1 VTEGRGRAAELVSYD
16 RLYRQWEQ
24 NPWSATD
31 IDLSVDEKD
40 WKNRLTGRQR
50 DSIVWNYSM
59 FLVGEDAGTR
69 ALTTALDSEA
79 AFAERIFLSTQIV
92 DEARHHVFFDRF
104 MREVA
109 GYGYDTAS
117 TLQAVEGRLCWGFRQ
132 VVEELD
138 RVVEALRKKPKD
150 RALLAQTI
158 ALYHVMM
165 EGSLAVPER
174 QFVPRYIGKY
184 DLLPGFS
191 EGLRNVSR
199 DEARHVA
206 FGVKLLSDLIRSSK
220 ECRQATIEAVD
231 RALRWSVGFLVPPN
245 ADYSYVECFDCSP
258 NDIFASAMRSLD
270 THLKMMGIARTEI
283 PLLAHEDAA
292 LSYEERARRAIVLV
306 ESKVVGD
313 DSQEPELSREAFEI
327 LFEDMARSIDIEIAR
342 SIGGPI
348 EWDFSDAESWHLVV
362 TDGHVEAKLGG
373 SGNPALRLECASP
386 EFAKIAVGRTD
397 PRWALLKRKLRVHG
411 PLSTRTKLPK
421 LFG

>member
-1 VTEGRGRAAELVSYD
+1 VTNGDSRYGDLVSYD
-16 RLYRQWEQ
+16 RLYRLWEQ

-31 IDLSVDEKD
+31 IDFMADAND
-40 WKNRLTGRQR
+40 WRKGLAPRQR
-50 DSIVWNYSM
+50 DAILWNYGM

-69 ALTTALDSEA
+69 ALTTVLDTEP

-109 GYGYDTAS
+109 SFGYDTHS
-117 TLQAVEGRLCWGFRQ
+117 TLSEVDSHLCWGFRQ

-138 RVVEALRKKPKD
+138 RVVDALRKKPKD
-150 RALLAQTI
+150 RSLLAQTI
-158 ALYHVMM
+158 ALYHVMI

-174 QFVPRYIGKY
+174 QFIPRYLSKLG
-184 DLLPGFS
+184 LLPGFS
-191 EGLRNVSR
+191 EGVRNVSR
-199 DEARHVA
+199 DEARHVS
-206 FGVKLLSDLIRSSK
+206 FGVKFLGDLIRSSK
-220 ECRQATIEAVD
+220 ECREATIEAFD
-231 RALRWSVGFLVPPN
+231 RSLRWSVGFLVPPKG
-245 ADYSYVECFDCSP
+245 DYSYIACFDAEP

-270 THLKMMGIARTEI
+270 THLEMMGIARTEI
-283 PLLAHEDAA
+283 PLLAHEDQL
-292 LSYEERARRAIVLV
+292 LSYEERARRALVLV
-306 ESKVVGD
+306 ESQVVGD
-313 DSQEPELSREAFEI
+313 DSKEPELSREAFEI
-327 LFEDMARSIDIEIAR
+327 LFEDMARSINIEVAR

-362 TDGHVEAKLGG
+362 TNDHVEAKLGG
-373 SGNPALRLECASP
+373 SGNPALRLECESP

-411 PLSTRTKLPK
+411 PFSTRAKLPK

>member
-1 VTEGRGRAAELVSYD
+1 VTVGEGRAAELVSYD

-31 IDLSVDEKD
+31 IDLTVDAKD
-40 WKNRLTGRQR
+40 WNERLTGRQR

-117 TLQAVEGRLCWGFRQ
+117 TLEAVDRHLCWGFRQ

-150 RALLAQTI
+150 HALLAQTV

-174 QFVPRYIGKY
+174 QFVPRYIGKHG
-184 DLLPGFS
+184 LLPGFS

-245 ADYSYVECFDCSP
+245 ADYSYVECFDSSP

-283 PLLAHEDAA
+283 PLLAHEDQA
-292 LSYEERARRAIVLV
+292 LSYEERARRAILLV
-306 ESKVVGD
+306 ESRVVGD

-362 TDGHVEAKLGG
+362 TNGHVEAKLGG

>member
-1 VTEGRGRAAELVSYD
+1 VTEGQGRAAELVSYD

-31 IDLSVDEKD
+31 IDLTVDVAD
-40 WKNRLTGRQR
+40 WNGRLTGRQR
-50 DSIVWNYSM
+50 DSIMWNYSM

-69 ALTTALDSEA
+69 ALTTALDSEP

-117 TLQAVEGRLCWGFRQ
+117 TLEGVDRHLCWGFRQ

-174 QFVPRYIGKY
+174 QFIPRYIGKHG
-184 DLLPGFS
+184 LLPGFS

-283 PLLAHEDAA
+283 PLLAHEDQS

-313 DSQEPELSREAFEI
+313 DSEEPELSREAFEI

-362 TDGHVEAKLGG
+362 ANGHVEAKLGG